1 MPTINSVRIINAVF
15 NNGRGTYDNFIL
27 DADGNSFV
35 YELAN
40 GGGKT
45 VLLLLMLQCVYP
57 NSRLE
62 DNKPFKLMFEG
73 GDKNR
78 TTHAMIEWKLDKGI
92 HNYSY
97 AVTGICAKKKT
108 AYDGSEKD
116 ELDYF
121 NYVIFYNHSNE
132 YDIRKI
138 QLCKTY
144 EDGSLESVM
153 SYSDTHSMLKSLEKN
168 KPQYCE
174 IHVFNRKGEY
184 MEFLKRLGI
193 IETELE
199 IIRKINENENKLD
212 TYFKQ
217 YDTSRK
223 LFQDLLIPTTSGCL
237 KDKSRVLGM
246 QGSEDNTDDIA
257 ESVFKFRDKIS
268 TLKEL
273 QSNLGDHRQLR
284 DEAAKLEHSVNSVIE
299 AFQARDAIIHEAAVQ
314 YRSYESAVK
323 GLTSQIADLNAQIS
337 AVVKEQKE
345 CEISKQFNMLRVLE
359 SELNLIRIEREAQD
373 RIKLDI
379 ADRLRRAEYDWNFA
393 RATGK
398 YVQIKERRGK
408 ITSLQEQRVSLE
420 KSNEELYRTLNQMGA
435 VLYSRYS
442 TNLSGLQESYNA
454 KKKEQS
460 SMKEENNKTLELR
473 GERVEA
479 LRSSQKE
486 LSRKEALSKKLVQQE
501 SDTRKQLNANSQRPP
516 AMFDVGEERKKTK
529 EDIVRRK
536 QELENTKNESKRL
549 TDEKHGLELKQSN
562 VTNQKKSVE
571 VKIKE
576 VSQKRNE
583 YDSKLKNVQGICAT
597 YNTADIADCE
607 LRIDQELTRFI
618 QEKVYWSGRLAHFK
632 KRIKSIDEYGYDI
645 IDDSI
650 EEVKAKLGDDFKSV
664 VYGMDHLN
672 KLSET
677 DRVAALQ
684 RIPWLPKAMFV
695 SSNDLK
701 SITNNPSKLAVS
713 VQDSSVVIASIEL
726 LNPINAC
733 STGDI
738 FVPHRDAT
746 YYINLL
752 STEKAKA
759 TIEKEM
765 ASATNKLESATKSAE
780 KVKKMEYAVTSFK
793 TEYIDRY
800 PNGYESE
807 LKAQLDGLNTE
818 LTELNGTLS
827 DLAYQIH
834 DVGDRLRHNE
844 SAESDL
850 EKTTSDL
857 TEKDRLLDSLYR
869 IITESSEFETQLGQ
883 LESLISTYKK
893 ELESF
898 DLRKTEQEHELQQIA
913 EFIRQL
919 DKKLDA
925 VKGRVEKFKAYA
937 GRSSDEMSD
946 IDTEELHS
954 KFNGIEETLR
964 EKGASVSSLTSEI
977 ESHKE
982 SIGELTKDIVEVY
995 RIPWDSIEQQY
1006 PQTAPSDE
1014 YVTSLENHRNDLASQ
1029 HARQDEKCR
1038 QAEIEHRVLKDKF
1051 DIKAK
1056 EYQGVSE
1063 REYICDPDLTDSEE
1077 FKNELNR
1084 LKTRELTLTSSLS
1097 SLTYKVQNTDKV
1109 READQRELDM
1119 FSMLDGEYGLSKLI
1133 VDITTELKHYTEISK
1148 QIGERNES
1156 LKTAKKSFIHAR
1168 QQLREIAL
1176 TLKVGAYYSDS
1187 FDVKFRDPESLMDAG
1202 QTAKNVLEYV
1212 KELDWKIQR
1221 VEHELEG
1228 LEKDET
1234 NIINLIMQCN
1244 RIYLG
1249 YLRGF
1254 ANASKIKTHDGTTRP
1269 MITINLDTCIYD
1281 DELAV
1286 RKVREY
1292 IGKILDS
1299 KDITLPAIGGMT
1311 TPAKLIECAADI
1323 SAIKVQILKI
1333 DIKGYARQPWD
1344 NINASGGQIN
1354 AIYMMFLAVLFS
1366 YVRKIVIDQSAL
1378 TTSKVLIVDNPFG
1391 TTGSAYLWDD
1401 IWAILEKNN
1410 IQLICPTH
1418 TINPKIRSFFSKSY
1432 LLTNKF
1438 SMDNVAKVCIK
1449 EATCNEES
1457 VKRTKEL
1464 MYGQLTFEE
1473 KFEVEP

>member
-1 MPTINSVRIINAVF
+1 MPSIKSVRIVNAVF
-15 NNGRGTYDNFIL
+15 NNGRGMYDNFIL
-27 DADGNSFV
+27 DPEENSFV

-57 NSRLE
+57 NSRLQ
-62 DNKPFKLMFEG
+62 DTKPFKLMFEG

-92 HNYSY
+92 HSY
-97 AVTGICAKKKT
+97 GFAVTGVCAKKKT

-138 QLCKTY
+138 PLCKTY

-153 SYSDTHSMLKSLEKN
+153 PYSDTQSMLKALEKN
-168 KPQYCE
+168 KPQHCE
-174 IHVFNRKGEY
+174 VHVFNRKGEY

-217 YDTSRK
+217 YDTSKK
-223 LFQDLLIPTTSGCL
+223 LFQGLLIPTTSGCL
-237 KDKSRVLGM
+237 KDKSRVQGL
-246 QGSEDNTDDIA
+246 QGSEGNTDDIA

-273 QSNLGDHRQLR
+273 QSNLGDYRTLR
-284 DEAAKLEHSVNSVIE
+284 DEAAKLEHSVSSVTE
-299 AFQARDAIIHEAAVQ
+299 AFQARDATIHEAAIQ

-323 GLTSQIADLNAQIS
+323 ELTHQISDLNNQIN
-337 AVVKEQKE
+337 AVEKEKKE
-345 CEISKQFNMLRVLE
+345 CEIGKQFNVLKVQE
-359 SELNLIRIEREAQD
+359 SELNLKRIEKESQD
-373 RIKLDI
+373 RTKLDI
-379 ADRLRRAEYDWNFA
+379 ADCLRRAEYDWNFA

-408 ITSLQEQRVSLE
+408 ITSLQEQRASLE

-435 VLYSRYS
+435 VLCSRYS
-442 TNLSGLQESYNA
+442 ADLSRLHESWNA
-454 KKKEQS
+454 KKKEHS
-460 SMKEENNKTLELR
+460 SIKEENNRTLESR
-473 GERVEA
+473 GECA
-479 LRSSQKE
+479 GYLRSSRKD
-486 LSRKEALSKKLVQQE
+486 LDRKEVQFKKLGQQE
-501 SDTRKQLNANSQRPP
+501 SDTRKQLSANPQRPP
-516 AMFDVGEERKKTK
+516 ALFDVDVERKNTR
-529 EDIVRRK
+529 EDIASRK
-536 QELENTKNESKRL
+536 QELENAKNENKRL
-549 TDEKHGLELKQSN
+549 TSEKHGLELEQSDF
-562 VTNQKKSVE
+562 TNQKKSVE
-571 VKIKE
+571 GEIKD
-576 VSQKRNE
+576 VSQKWNE
-583 YDSKLKNVQGICAT
+583 YNSKLKIVQEICAT
-597 YNTADIADCE
+597 YNTADIGECG
-607 LRIDQELTRFI
+607 LRIDQESTQFAR
-618 QEKVYWSGRLAHFK
+618 EKVYWSSRLAHFK
-632 KRIKSIDEYGYDI
+632 KRLESIDRYGYDI
-645 IDDSI
+645 IDDSF
-650 EEVKAKLGDDFKSV
+650 EEVKTKLGEASKSV

-672 KLSET
+672 QLPET

-695 SSNDLK
+695 SSNDLS

-713 VQDSSVVIASIEL
+713 VQDSSVVIASIDM
-726 LNPINAC
+726 LNPSNAC
-733 STGDI
+733 STGNI
-738 FVPHRDAT
+738 FVPHRDAA

-765 ASATNKLESATKSAE
+765 ASATKNLESAAKSAE
-780 KVKKMEYAVTSFK
+780 KVKKMEYAVTLFK
-793 TEYIDRY
+793 TEYIDGY

-807 LKAQLDGLNTE
+807 LKAQLDVLNTE
-818 LTELNGTLS
+818 LTELNVTLS
-827 DLAYQIH
+827 ALADQIF
-834 DVGDRLRHNE
+834 GIRDRLSHNA
-844 SAESDL
+844 SAESIL
-850 EKTTSDL
+850 EKTISDL
-857 TEKDRLLDSLYR
+857 TEKDKLLDILCR
-869 IITESSEFETQLGQ
+869 IVTESSDVETQLGQ
-883 LESLISTYKK
+883 LKLHISKYEK
-893 ELESF
+893 ELESI
-898 DLRKTEQEHELQQIA
+898 DLLKNMQEYELQQIA
-913 EFIRQL
+913 ECIRQL
-919 DKKLDA
+919 DRELD
-925 VKGRVEKFKAYA
+925 VVSGRVEKFKAYA
-937 GRSSDEMSD
+937 GEPADEMGGIGTD
-946 IDTEELHS
+946 ELHG
-954 KFNGIEETLR
+954 KFSGVEKTLH
-964 EKGASVSSLTSEI
+964 EKGANVSKLTDEI
-977 ESHKE
+977 ADNESR
-982 SIGELTKDIVEVY
+982 IRELTKDIVEMCK
-995 RIPWDSIEQQY
+995 IPWDSIEQQD
-1006 PQTAPSDE
+1006 PQTAYSDE
-1014 YVTSLENHRNDLASQ
+1014 YVASLEKHRNGLASQ
-1029 HARQDEKCR
+1029 HALQDEKCR
-1038 QAEIEHRVLKDKF
+1038 QAEIEHRVLKEKF
-1051 DIKAK
+1051 DTRVK
-1056 EYQGVSE
+1056 EYQDVSGHG
-1063 REYICDPDLTDSEE
+1063 YIRDLDLTSSEE
-1077 FKNELNR
+1077 FKNELTR

-1097 SLTYKVQNTDKV
+1097 SLIHKVQNTDKL
-1109 READQRELDM
+1109 REAAQREFDM
-1119 FSMLDGEYGLSKLI
+1119 FSMLDGEYGLSKVI
-1133 VDITTELKHYTEISK
+1133 VDTTNELKHYAEISK

-1156 LKTAKKSFIHAR
+1156 LKTAKKSFILAR
-1168 QQLREIAL
+1168 QRLREIAL

-1187 FDVKFRDPESLMDAG
+1187 FDVKFRDPESVLEAN
-1202 QTAKNVLEYV
+1202 QTVRNVTEYV
-1212 KELDWKIQR
+1212 KELDWKIQHI
-1221 VEHELEG
+1221 EHELEG

-1269 MITINLDTCIYD
+1269 MISTNLDTCIYD

-1286 RKVREY
+1286 RRVREY

-1299 KDITLPAIGGMT
+1299 KDITLPAINGMT
-1311 TPAKLIECAADI
+1311 TPAKLIECAVDL
-1323 SAIKVQILKI
+1323 SAIRVHILKI

-1366 YVRKIVIDQSAL
+1366 YIRKIVIDQSAL

-1401 IWAILEKNN
+1401 IWAILEKNDT
-1410 IQLICPTH
+1410 QLICPTH
-1418 TINPKIRSFFSKSY
+1418 TINPKIRSFFPMSY

-1438 SMDNVAKVCIK
+1438 STDNVATVCIK

-1464 MYGQLTFEE
+1464 MYGQLTFKE
-1473 KFEVEP
+1473 KFEAGP